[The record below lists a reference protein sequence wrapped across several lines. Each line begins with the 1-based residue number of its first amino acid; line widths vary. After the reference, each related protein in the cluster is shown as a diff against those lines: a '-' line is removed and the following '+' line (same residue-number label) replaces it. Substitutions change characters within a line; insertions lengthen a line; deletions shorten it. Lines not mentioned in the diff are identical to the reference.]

1 MDIDGKVVF
10 IALDCLVSRVF
21 SEEMPDLSV

>member
-1 MDIDGKVVF
+1 MDIDGEIVF

-21 SEEMPDLSV
+21 SEEMADLSV